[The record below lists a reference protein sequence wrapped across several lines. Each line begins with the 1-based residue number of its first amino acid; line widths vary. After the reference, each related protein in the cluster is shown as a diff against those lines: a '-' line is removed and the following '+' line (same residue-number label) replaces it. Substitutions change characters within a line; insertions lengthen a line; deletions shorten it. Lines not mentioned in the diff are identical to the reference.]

1 MKPFEKLSD
10 APFLFFLLRLAT
22 VLVALTGTWFAWM
35 MLYTGLFTVSVKPFG
50 ALNVAGAAGMLTVV
64 IASVCAYVA
73 LFTFFRLCGRLARG
87 TAFTEQNAAAMRRIA
102 LALLIA
108 GLCAFAG
115 ITAVALLIGGIV
127 LPIVYLYVIA
137 AALLGAALVSH
148 ALAVLV
154 RRAVAL
160 QQDSDLTI

>member
-1 MKPFEKLSD
+1 MKLFKKLND
-10 APFLFFLLRLAT
+10 APFLFLVLRVAT
-22 VLVALTGTWFAWM
+22 VLVAAAGTWFACLM
-35 MLYTGLFTVSVKPFG
+35 GYTGLFAVSARPFS
-50 ALNVAGAAGMLTVV
+50 ALNIAGWIGILTVALV
-64 IASVCAYVA
+64 SVCAYVA

-87 TAFTEQNAAAMRRIA
+87 TAFTEENAAAMRRIA
-102 LALLIA
+102 LALLIS
-108 GLCAFAG
+108 GLGACAG
-115 ITAVALLIGGIV
+115 ITAVALLIGEIV

-137 AALLGAALVSH
+137 AAFLGAALVSH